1 MKIRTLQ
8 NIALFIFFFSIN
20 FEVWDPTGSGYL
32 SISKITGFLYFVTLV
47 PQLQSFL
54 KMTEIKAFM
63 KPLLLFFLLLTVMNI
78 INVNFISSEVF
89 DFSIFQ
95 NLILLILLYNH
106 NRKEPKILE
115 KAMLAYGIGSIFFAL
130 LFYMGIGVESST
142 DGRIQMFGDN
152 ENVIG
157 VRMCIS
163 TIYLVYFILQN
174 PLKIGPKRFYLSA
187 GFPFMFLLLVATG
200 SRVAFLSF
208 AASFIT
214 ATALFKSKR
223 FYWKLLFLLI
233 GIIIGVYLWSYIT
246 VSGTLYDRLLRSV
259 NSEDLSDRN
268 IIWNSIL
275 PLIKANP
282 ILGVGTTG
290 YGLFCYTTFGRFV
303 SPHNVIL
310 EILCYTGCFGLLIY
324 LFFLFKVVKKS
335 YIGYKTT
342 GTIVELL
349 LLIPILG
356 TILSAQILL
365 LKIGWVLYAYIIS
378 KKDNQVDD
386 IKVSLVKNRRI
397 PFKVV
402 FQK

>member
-1 MKIRTLQ
+1 MKVRTLQ

-20 FEVWDPTGSGYL
+20 FEVWDPSGSGYL
-32 SISKITGFLYFVTLV
+32 SISKITGFLYFATLI

-54 KMTEIKAFM
+54 NVSKIKGFM
-63 KPLLLFFLLLTVMNI
+63 NPLWLFFLLLTVMNI

-95 NLILLILLYNH
+95 NLILVILLYNH
-106 NRKEPKILE
+106 SRKEPKILE
-115 KAMLAYGIGSIFFAL
+115 KAMLAYGVGSIFFAL
-130 LFYMGIGVESST
+130 LYYIGIGVEASI

-163 TIYLVYFILQN
+163 IIFLGYFILQN
-174 PLKIGPKRFYLSA
+174 PLKIGVRRFYILI

-208 AASFIT
+208 AASFIV
-214 ATALFKSKR
+214 ATALLKTKR
-223 FYWKLLFLLI
+223 FYWKLLLI
-233 GIIIGVYLWSYIT
+233 LMGIIIGIYLWSYIS
-246 VSGTLYDRLLRSV
+246 VSGTLYDRLLKSF
-259 NSEDLSDRN
+259 NSEDLSDRD
-268 IIWNSIL
+268 IIWSSIL

-290 YGLFCYTTFGRFV
+290 YELYCYTTFGRFV

-310 EILCYTGCFGLLIY
+310 EILCYTGFTGLLIY
-324 LFFLFKVVKKS
+324 LFFLFKIIRKS
-335 YIGYKTT
+335 YLGYKAN

-365 LKIGWVLYAYIIS
+365 LKVGWVLYAYIIS
-378 KKDNQVDD
+378 KKDEPVSNIRINQ
-386 IKVSLVKNRRI
+386 IVKRI
-397 PFKVV
+397 APVKLV

>member
-1 MKIRTLQ
+1 MKVRTLQ

-47 PQLQSFL
+47 PQLQLFL
-54 KMTEIKAFM
+54 KTRELRGFM
-63 KPLLLFFLLLTVMNI
+63 NPLWLFFLLLTVMNI
-78 INVNFISSEVF
+78 INVNFISSNVF

-95 NLILLILLYNH
+95 NLILFILLYNH
-106 NRKEPKILE
+106 NKQEPKILE
-115 KAMLAYGIGSIFFAL
+115 MAMLAYGIGSIFFGL
-130 LFYMGIGVESST
+130 LYYMGIGVEAST

-163 TIYLVYFILQN
+163 IIYLAYFILQN
-174 PLKIGPKRFYLSA
+174 PLNINLKRFYILI
-187 GFPFMFLLLVATG
+187 GFPLMFLLLVATG

-214 ATALFKSKR
+214 ATALLKTKR
-223 FYWKLLFLLI
+223 LYFKLLFVLI
-233 GIIIGVYLWSYIT
+233 GIIIGVYLWSYISA
-246 VSGTLYDRLLRSV
+246 SGTLYDRLLRSV
-259 NSEDLSDRN
+259 NSEDLSDRD

-275 PLIKANP
+275 PLIKSNP

-290 YGLFCYTTFGRFV
+290 YELYCYTTFGRFV

-310 EILCYTGCFGLLIY
+310 EILCYTGAAGLLIY
-324 LFFLFKVVKKS
+324 LFFLFKIIRKS
-335 YIGYKTT
+335 YLGYKAT
-342 GTIVELL
+342 GIIVELL

-378 KKDNQVDD
+378 KKDGYVNDVK
-386 IKVSLVKNRRI
+386 IYPGTSRVVRRLV
-397 PFKVV
+397 V
-402 FQK
+402 QK